1 MWSAPAQHPNER
13 DDYRDPPAQSWL
25 KLSRL
30 FDAEILP
37 CGADWRLAGSDGAIE
52 IDTRYS
58 ARTRPVSMST
68 SHPDGRCP
76 QRAAEH
82 PRGALARR
90 FIW

>member
-1 MWSAPAQHPNER
+1 
-13 DDYRDPPAQSWL
+13 
-25 KLSRL
+25 LSRL

-68 SHPDGRCP
+68 SHPDGRVRSGP
-76 QRAAEH
+76 PNIPEALL
-82 PRGALARR
+82 RGEVDRVSCMAYRVT
-90 FIW
+90 